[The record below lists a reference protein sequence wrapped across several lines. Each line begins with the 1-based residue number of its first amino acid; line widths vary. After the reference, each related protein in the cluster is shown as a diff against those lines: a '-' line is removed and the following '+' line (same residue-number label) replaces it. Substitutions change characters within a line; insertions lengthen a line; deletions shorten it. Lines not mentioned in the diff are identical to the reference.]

1 MFGIGFGELMVIAVV
16 ILIAVGPRRL
26 PTLMK
31 SAGRAMREF
40 RKATRE
46 LRAQVGLDEIMN
58 DEDLRD
64 PMPDLR
70 RMLQDEPPHAR
81 ARKRDPNAAL
91 EGGAEHAGPRV
102 ADAEPTRREYP
113 AEGVDLAEAERD
125 RERSA

>member
-31 SAGRAMREF
+31 SVGRAMREF

-58 DEDLRD
+58 DEDLRN
-64 PMPDLR
+64 PLPDLR
-70 RMLQDEPPHAR
+70 RIIDEPLPRVRPKKA
-81 ARKRDPNAAL
+81 
-91 EGGAEHAGPRV
+91 GGAELEDDVPAEEV
-102 ADAEPTRREYP
+102 AAPPRREYP
-113 AEGVDLAEAERD
+113 EEGVDVAEADRSRD
-125 RERSA
+125 SRSG